1 MENIDFKETGENL
14 NHKEGSMIKS
24 MWYVAAVSLLPV
36 IFTCSAVTKFM
47 RPILI
52 SDSDEAT
59 LGTKFQSEIVADTKN
74 YPVYKKNAEVVH
86 YIDTLGQSL
95 VRAQSDRKDLA
106 FTFQI
111 IDNDSVINAFSVPGG
126 HVFVYTGLLKAAQN
140 GAEVAGVLA
149 HEIGH
154 VTMRHGVNRLVQQY
168 GVDFVNQIVFGENAT
183 ASKMIAGLLE
193 NMLFLKFS
201 RTDEYQAD
209 SCGIA
214 YAFNCGYN
222 PYGMSSFFQTLFSK
236 YGDSPME
243 AFSDHPNTSE
253 RIKRVQGLIGK
264 LKNPPASTSTTGLH
278 QPDYVRIKS
287 KI

>member
-1 MENIDFKETGENL
+1 
-14 NHKEGSMIKS
+14 MIKFFR
-24 MWYVAAVSLLPV
+24 YAVIVFLLPA
-36 IFTCSAVTKFM
+36 IFTCASVTKFM
-47 RPILI
+47 RPLLV
-52 SDSDEAT
+52 SDSDEAA
-59 LGTKFQSEIVADTKN
+59 LGTKFQSEIIADTKD
-74 YPVYKKNAEVVH
+74 YPLYTKNAAVTN

-95 VRAQSDRKDLA
+95 ARAQNDREDLS
-106 FTFQI
+106 FTFQVI
-111 IDNDSVINAFSVPGG
+111 ANDSVINAFSIPGG

-168 GVDFVNQIVFGENAT
+168 GIDFVNQIVFGTNQNA
-183 ASKMIAGLLE
+183 AGMIAGLLE

-209 SCGIA
+209 SCGVA
-214 YAFNCGYN
+214 YTSLAGYN
-222 PYGMSSFFQTLFSK
+222 PYGMSGFFKTLYTK

-243 AFSDHPNTSE
+243 TFSDHPNTSE
-253 RIKRVQGLIGK
+253 RIKNVEGLIGK
-264 LKNPPASTSTTGLH
+264 LSNPPAPSSTVGLH
-278 QPDYVRIKS
+278 QSDFMKIKS

>member
-1 MENIDFKETGENL
+1 
-14 NHKEGSMIKS
+14 MIKS
-24 MWYVAAVSLLPV
+24 VRYVAIASLLPV
-36 IFTCSAVTKFM
+36 LFTCGAVTQFV
-47 RPILI
+47 RPFLV
-52 SDSDEAT
+52 SDADEVT
-59 LGTKFQSEIVADTKN
+59 LGTKFQSEIVADTKT
-74 YPVYKKNAEVVH
+74 YPIYTKNAVVVN

-95 VRAQSDRKDLA
+95 VRAQSDRTDLA

-111 IDNDSVINAFSVPGG
+111 IDNDSTINAFSIPGG

-154 VTMRHGVNRLVQQY
+154 VTMRHGVNRLVQQN
-168 GVDFVNQIVFGENAT
+168 GVEFVNQIVFGSDAT
-183 ASKMIAGLLE
+183 VTKTIAGLLE

-209 SCGIA
+209 SCGVA
-214 YAFNCGYN
+214 YAFRAGYN
-222 PYGMSSFFQTLFSK
+222 PYGMSSFFKTLFSK

-243 AFSDHPNTSE
+243 TFSDHPNTSE
-253 RIKRVQGLIGK
+253 RITNVQKLIGK
-264 LKNPPASTSTTGLH
+264 LSNPPAASSTAGMH
-278 QPDYVRIKS
+278 QTDYAKIKT